1 MGFMA
6 TSSGFLPT
14 APNGFHV
21 FVSALSYPVRPF
33 VSLPSAGTFGRV
45 RLVMHRRTNRVF
57 ALKILQK
64 AQVVALK
71 QQGSILNERAL
82 LWRVDHPFITKLY
95 DTYRDRDR
103 LYMLLELVQG
113 GELFSRLQ
121 NAAAPGR
128 IGVDEARFY
137 AACVLDALD
146 YMHAQDIL
154 YR

>member
-1 MGFMA
+1 M
-6 TSSGFLPT
+6 
-14 APNGFHV
+14 
-21 FVSALSYPVRPF
+21 
-33 VSLPSAGTFGRV
+33 
-45 RLVMHRRTNRVF
+45 RLVYHRRGGKAY
-57 ALKILQK
+57 ALKMLQK

-71 QQGSILNERAL
+71 QQANILAERAI
-82 LWRVDHPFITKLY
+82 LWRVDHPFVIKLF

-121 NAAAPGR
+121 NGASPGR
-128 IGVDEARFY
+128 ISASDARFY

-146 YMHAQDIL
+146 YLHAHGIL